1 MRRMQEA
8 VLPLAGNDEH
18 LPKTVRE
25 FREKYK
31 GVSRILD
38 RHPEILEA
46 AHEDLKRISH
56 GGPKEGKGGRQS
68 KRRKGRSADF
78 TSENILRALVVH
90 AVEGGSFRD
99 TEVRIAESE
108 FLQDF
113 VRTRKKAALE
123 YSFLDRCFQAIRP
136 ATWKRI
142 NKLLGLQAREEE
154 KIEPAVIRTDTTVV
168 ETNIHWPTDS
178 SLLWDVWRVAS
189 RLLKRGRKIARETC
203 PHRFHDKKIKR
214 LYLFITRH
222 SKSTS
227 KKRQRAVKAAYR
239 ALIGRVEWIVEIA
252 VFFCRWAP
260 YCNDLE
266 LDALVAE
273 LKGFLPPMK
282 RVVAQSRRAK
292 LAGETVPAAERVY
305 SIFEPHTELIKRGR
319 REKPV
324 EFGHAIL
331 LCQTQEKFITDYEA
345 FAERPADCHLTAQVI
360 ERHEELFGE
369 RPKVLAGDKGFC
381 PDGETYAAL
390 ATQVETLAI
399 PRRMRD
405 FADKVLAVWQVWRAG
420 IEGTI
425 SGLKR
430 AFRLARCHYRG
441 FKRFQAALGLGV
453 FAHNLV
459 VLAKQGM
466 T

>member
-1 MRRMQEA
+1 MRRMREA

-25 FREKYK
+25 FHQKYK

-38 RHPEILEA
+38 KHPEILMTV
-46 AHEDLKRISH
+46 HEDVKKIPH
-56 GGPKEGKGGRQS
+56 GGPKEGKGGR
-68 KRRKGRSADF
+68 RRKRQKERSADF

-90 AVEGGSFRD
+90 AMEGGSFRD

-136 ATWKRI
+136 TTWKRI
-142 NKLLGLQAREEE
+142 NELLALGTREEE
-154 KIEPAVIRTDTTVV
+154 KIDPAVIRTDTTVV

-178 SLLWDVWRVAS
+178 SLLWDTWRVAS
-189 RLLKRGRKIARETC
+189 RLLKRGRKISRESC
-203 PHRFHDKKIKR
+203 PHRFHDKKTKR
-214 LYLFITRH
+214 LHLFITRYA
-222 SKSTS
+222 KSAS
-227 KKRQRAVKAAYR
+227 KKRQRAVKTAYR
-239 ALIGRVEWIVEIA
+239 ALIGRVESIVEIA
-252 VFFCRWAP
+252 AFFCRWAP

-273 LKGFLPPMK
+273 LKGFLPSMK
-282 RVVAQSRRAK
+282 QVVVQSRRGK
-292 LAGETVPAAERVY
+292 LAGEKVPAAERVY

-324 EFGHAIL
+324 EFGHGVL
-331 LCQTQEKFITDYEA
+331 LCQTREKFITDYEA
-345 FAERPADCHLTAQVI
+345 FAQRPADCHLTEQVI
-360 ERHEELFGE
+360 DRHEELFGE

-381 PDGETYAAL
+381 PDEEKYAEL
-390 ATQVETLAI
+390 AEQVETLAI

-405 FADKVLAVWQVWRAG
+405 FADKALALWQMFRAG

-430 AFRLARCHYRG
+430 AFRLARCHYQG

-459 VLAKQGM
+459 VLARQGL

>member
-1 MRRMQEA
+1 MRRMREA
-8 VLPLAGNDEH
+8 VLPFVGDDQH

-25 FREKYK
+25 FRQKYK
-31 GVSRILD
+31 RVSRILD
-38 RHPEILEA
+38 RHPEIVEA
-46 AHEDLKRISH
+46 AHEDLQQLSH
-56 GGPKEGKGGRQS
+56 GGSKG
-68 KRRKGRSADF
+68 RKGRKGKRGRSGDF
-78 TSENILRALVVH
+78 TSETILRALIVH
-90 AVEGGSFRD
+90 AIEGGSFRE

-136 ATWKRI
+136 ATWKQI
-142 NKLLGLQAREEE
+142 NELLGLKAESEDQ
-154 KIEPAVIRTDTTVV
+154 IDPMVIRTDTTVV

-178 SLLWDVWRVAS
+178 SLLWDTWRVAS
-189 RLLKRGRKIARETC
+189 RLLKRGRKMAREAC
-203 PHRFHDKKIKR
+203 PHRFHDKKTKR
-214 LYLFITRH
+214 LHLFITRYA
-222 SKSTS
+222 KSQS
-227 KKRQRAVKAAYR
+227 KKRQRQVKKAYR

-252 VFFCRWAP
+252 EFFCRWAP
-260 YCNDLE
+260 YCGEVE
-266 LDALVAE
+266 LDAVVAE
-273 LKGFLPPMK
+273 LQDFLPSMQQ
-282 RVVAQSRRAK
+282 VVAQSRRAK
-292 LAGETVPAAERVY
+292 LAGEAVPSAERVY

-324 EFGHAIL
+324 EFGHVVL
-331 LCQTQEKFITDYEA
+331 LCQTAEKFITDYEA
-345 FAERPADCHLTAQVI
+345 FAERPADCRLTEEVI
-360 ERHEELFGE
+360 DRHEKLFGE
-369 RPKVLAGDKGFC
+369 KPKVLAGDKGFC
-381 PDGETYAAL
+381 PDGEKYEEL
-390 ATQVETLAI
+390 ADQVETLAI

-405 FADKVLAVWQVWRAG
+405 FADKVLAVWQKFRAG

-430 AFRLARCHYRG
+430 AFRLCRCHYRG